1 MFGDP
6 EVMPVKVIWDYAYY
20 WGVLAQFFFQRR
32 LADLP
37 RCRCCA
43 TSSPHC
49 QSLNLEVQALL
60 RAWSASRPGT
70 TVDNPAVMLDQADL
84 PWFAELNRGLPD
96 RLGDAA
102 FRERIRFS
110 TRQMRSLA
118 AEVADRAEG
127 SVDAGALR
135 RLISEGAAFGN
146 ATVEVPMLFE
156 RA

>member
-1 MFGDP
+1 M
-6 EVMPVKVIWDYAYY
+6 IWDYTYY

-32 LADLP
+32 LADLAALSML
-37 RCRCCA
+37 RA
-43 TSSPHC
+43 ELAHC

-84 PWFAELNRGLPD
+84 PWFAELNRSLLD
-96 RLGDAA
+96 RLGDVA